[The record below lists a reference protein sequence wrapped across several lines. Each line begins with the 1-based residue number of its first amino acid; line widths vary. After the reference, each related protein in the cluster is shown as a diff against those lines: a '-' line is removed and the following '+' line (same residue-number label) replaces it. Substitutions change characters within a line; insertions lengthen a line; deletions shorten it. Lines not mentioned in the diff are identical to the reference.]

1 MHEAKTLAGLSAY
14 RFFLSRMMESFKG
27 WDTGIRITS
36 VDGPGVRTM
45 KIVSHG
51 NMGIS
56 LAAYAAK
63 AGRTCYMLRP
73 ENVVSERL
81 SYLNVCGSKAIP
93 VVSKYGSMYGES
105 LKTIQKHS
113 VLFINCDNPFRI
125 EGQKTLALKLAGIWA
140 DISLTGFWRL

>member
-1 MHEAKTLAGLSAY
+1 MHEAKTLAGLSVY

-51 NMGIS
+51 NVGIS

-73 ENVVSERL
+73 EIR
-81 SYLNVCGSKAIP
+81 
-93 VVSKYGSMYGES
+93 
-105 LKTIQKHS
+105 
-113 VLFINCDNPFRI
+113 R
-125 EGQKTLALKLAGIWA
+125 
-140 DISLTGFWRL
+140 